1 LPESDEEAKMRRL
14 RVFVLAAFALGFA
27 PAVLAQSY
35 PSRPVKVIVPFPPGD
50 AADILSR
57 LIGPKM
63 AERMGQPVIVENR
76 AGASGQIGLEVLK
89 NAAADGYTIG
99 VGQGGNLVVA
109 PHTYKKLPYDPLKD
123 FVAVAIIA
131 TNYLAVVANPGV
143 PFKSAAE
150 MIAWAKANPGRMTL
164 ATNGEGGFPH
174 LAFEHLAVMGEFK
187 FQHIPY
193 KGAAQI
199 ITDVMGGQ
207 VQLGIGAYTSLSP
220 HVLSGRVRL
229 IAVTNPVRVPNK
241 PELPIFA
248 EAVPGYDSR
257 GWFGYVAPAATPRE
271 IVARLNDEI
280 NRAMKLPD
288 VSEKMIASGLIIVTE
303 PPEFFGDMIRSDYAK
318 YGKLA
323 RDIGFKP
330 Q

>member
-1 LPESDEEAKMRRL
+1 M
-14 RVFVLAAFALGFA
+14 LAASALGFA
-27 PAVLAQSY
+27 AAALAQSY
-35 PSRPVKVIVPFPPGD
+35 PSRPIKVIVPFPPGD
-50 AADILSR
+50 AVDILSR
-57 LIGPKM
+57 LIGPKVS
-63 AERMGQPVIVENR
+63 ERLGQPIVVENR
-76 AGASGQIGLEVLK
+76 PGASGQIGLEL
-89 NAAADGYTIG
+89 AARAPADGYTIAA
-99 VGQGGNLVVA
+99 GQGGNLVVA

-123 FVAVAIIA
+123 FAPVAVLA

-143 PFKSAAE
+143 PYKTAAE
-150 MIAWAKANPGRMTL
+150 MVAWAKANPGKLTL

-174 LAFEHLAVMGEFK
+174 LAFENLAAMGGFT

-193 KGAAQI
+193 KGATQI
-199 ITDVMGGQ
+199 VTDVIGGQ

-248 EAVPGYDSR
+248 DAVPGYDSR
-257 GWFGYVAPAATPRE
+257 GWFGYVAPAATPGE
-271 IVARLNDEI
+271 IIRTLNEEI
-280 NRAMKLPD
+280 NRAMKQSD
-288 VSEKMIASGLIIVTE
+288 VADKMVASGLIIVTE
-303 PPEFFGDMIRSDYAK
+303 SPEFFGDIIRSDYAK

>member
-1 LPESDEEAKMRRL
+1 MRPL
-14 RVFVLAAFALGFA
+14 RVFVLAALTLGFA
-27 PAVLAQSY
+27 AVAFAQSY

-63 AERMGQPVIVENR
+63 AERMGQQVIVENR
-76 AGASGQIGLEVLK
+76 AGASGQIGLEIL
-89 NAAADGYTIG
+89 ARSAPDGYTIG

-123 FVAVAIIA
+123 FVPVALLA
-131 TNYLAVVANPGV
+131 TNYLAVVANPDV
-143 PFKSAAE
+143 PFKTAEE
-150 MIAWAKANPGRMTL
+150 MIAWAKANPGRLTL
-164 ATNGEGGFPH
+164 ASNGEGGFPH
-174 LAFEHLAVMGEFK
+174 LAFEQLRVMAGFTYT
-187 FQHIPY
+187 HVPY
-193 KGAAQI
+193 KGATQI
-199 ITDVMGGQ
+199 ITDVIGGQ

-220 HVLSGRVRL
+220 HVLSGRARL

-271 IVARLNDEI
+271 IVVRLNEEI
-280 NRAMKLPD
+280 NRAMKQPD
-288 VSEKMIASGLIIVTE
+288 VAEKMVAAGLIIVAE
-303 PPEFFGDMIRSDYAK
+303 SPEFFGEMIRSDYAK

-323 RDIGFKP
+323 RDIGFQP

>member
-1 LPESDEEAKMRRL
+1 MRLL
-14 RVFVLAAFALGFA
+14 RALSL
-27 PAVLAQSY
+27 AVLALSSAAAAQTY
-35 PSRPVKVIVPFPPGD
+35 PTKPIKVIVPYPPGD
-50 AADILSR
+50 AVDILSR
-57 LIGPKM
+57 LIGPKVT
-63 AERMGQPVIVENR
+63 EHLGQPMIVENR
-76 AGASGQIGLEVLK
+76 AGASGQIGMEVLK
-89 NAAADGYTIG
+89 NAAPDGYTIG

-109 PHTYKKLPYDPLKD
+109 PHTYKKIPYDPLKD
-123 FVAVAIIA
+123 FVPIAELA
-131 TNYLAVVANPGV
+131 TNYLAVVANPNL

-150 MIAWAKANPGRMTL
+150 MVAWAKANPGKLTL

-174 LAFEHLAVMGEFK
+174 LAFENLAMMGGFT

-199 ITDVMGGQ
+199 ATDVIGGQ

-220 HVLSGRVRL
+220 HVISGRLRL
-229 IAVTNPVRVPNK
+229 IAVTNPVPVPNK

-248 EAVPGYDSR
+248 DAVPGYDSR
-257 GWFGYVAPAATPRE
+257 GWFGYVAPAGVPRD
-271 IVARLNDEI
+271 IIRRLNEEI

-288 VSEKMIASGLIIVTE
+288 VADKLVASGLIIVTE
-303 PPEFFGDMIRSDYAK
+303 SPEFFGEVIRSDYEK

>member
-1 LPESDEEAKMRRL
+1 MRQVRIWVVAGL
-14 RVFVLAAFALGFA
+14 ALGFA
-27 PAVLAQSY
+27 AAAVAQSY
-35 PSRPVKVIVPFPPGD
+35 PSRPIKVIVPFPPGD

-63 AERMGQPVIVENR
+63 SERMGQPLVVENR

-89 NAAADGYTIG
+89 NSAADGYTIG

-123 FVAVAIIA
+123 FVPVAILA

-150 MIAWAKANPGRMTL
+150 MVAWAKANPGRLTL

-174 LAFEHLAVMGEFK
+174 LAFEHLAVMGGFK

-220 HVLSGRVRL
+220 HVQSGRVRL

-288 VSEKMIASGLIIVTE
+288 VSEKMIAAGLIIVTE

>member
-1 LPESDEEAKMRRL
+1 MGIA
-14 RVFVLAAFALGFA
+14 LAA
-27 PAVLAQSY
+27 LAGAAQAQTY
-35 PSRPVKVIVPFPPGD
+35 PTKPIRVIVPYPPGD

-57 LIGPKM
+57 LIGPKVS
-63 AERMGQPVIVENR
+63 ERLGQQMIVENR
-76 AGASGQIGLEVLK
+76 PGASGQIGMEVLK
-89 NAAADGYTIG
+89 NSSADGYTIG

-109 PHTYKKLPYDPLKD
+109 PHTYKKIPYDPLKD
-123 FVAVAIIA
+123 FVPIAELA
-131 TNYLAVVANPGV
+131 TNYLAVVANPNT
-143 PFKSAAE
+143 PFNTAAE
-150 MIAWAKANPGRMTL
+150 MVAWAKANPGKLTL

-174 LAFEHLAVMGEFK
+174 LAFENLAMMGGFT

-193 KGAAQI
+193 KGATQI
-199 ITDVMGGQ
+199 NTDVIGGQ
-207 VQLGIGAYTSLSP
+207 VMLGIGAYTSFSP

-248 EAVPGYDSR
+248 DAVPGYDSR
-257 GWFGYVAPAATPRE
+257 GWFGYVAPAGTPRE
-271 IVARLNDEI
+271 VIRLLNEEI

-288 VSEKMIASGLIIVTE
+288 VADKMLSFGLIVVTE
-303 PPEFFGDMIRSDYAK
+303 SPEYFGEVIHGDYEK

>member
-1 LPESDEEAKMRRL
+1 MKRIG
-14 RVFVLAAFALGFA
+14 VLVAAALLSFACAAFA
-27 PAVLAQSY
+27 QTY
-35 PSRPVKVIVPFPPGD
+35 PTRPIKVIVPYPPGD

-57 LIGPKM
+57 LIGPKVS
-63 AERMGQPVIVENR
+63 ERLGQQMIVENR
-76 AGASGQIGLEVLK
+76 PGASGQIGMEVLK
-89 NAAADGYTIG
+89 NAAPDGYTIG

-109 PHTYKKLPYDPLKD
+109 PHTYKKIPYDPLKD
-123 FVAVAIIA
+123 FVPIAELA
-131 TNYLAVVANPGV
+131 TNYLAVVANPNL
-143 PFKSAAE
+143 PFKTAAE
-150 MIAWAKANPGRMTL
+150 MVAWAKANPGRLTL

-174 LAFEHLAVMGEFK
+174 LAFENLAMMGGFT

-199 ITDVMGGQ
+199 ATDVIGGQ

-220 HVLSGRVRL
+220 HVISGRLRL
-229 IAVTNPVRVPNK
+229 IAVTNPVPVPNK

-248 EAVPGYDSR
+248 DAVPGYDSR
-257 GWFGYVAPAATPRE
+257 GWFGYVAPAGVPRD
-271 IVARLNDEI
+271 IIHRLNEEI

-288 VSEKMIASGLIIVTE
+288 VADKMVASGLIIVTE
-303 PPEFFGDMIRSDYAK
+303 SPEFFGDVIRSDYEK

>member
-1 LPESDEEAKMRRL
+1 MRLL
-14 RVFVLAAFALGFA
+14 RALSL
-27 PAVLAQSY
+27 AVLALSSVAAAQTY
-35 PSRPVKVIVPFPPGD
+35 PTKPIKVIVPYPPGD
-50 AADILSR
+50 AVDILSR
-57 LIGPKM
+57 LIGPKVT
-63 AERMGQPVIVENR
+63 ERLGQAMIVENR
-76 AGASGQIGLEVLK
+76 AGASGQIGMEVLK

-109 PHTYKKLPYDPLKD
+109 PHTYKKIPYDPLKD
-123 FVAVAIIA
+123 FVPIAELA
-131 TNYLAVVANPGV
+131 TNYLAVVANPNL
-143 PFKSAAE
+143 PFKTAAD
-150 MIAWAKANPGRMTL
+150 MIAWAKANPGKLTL

-174 LAFEHLAVMGEFK
+174 LAFENLAMMGGFT

-199 ITDVMGGQ
+199 ATDVMGGQ

-220 HVLSGRVRL
+220 HVISGRLRL
-229 IAVTNPVRVPNK
+229 IAVTNPVPVPNK

-248 EAVPGYDSR
+248 DVVPGYDSR
-257 GWFGYVAPAATPRE
+257 GWFGYVAPAGVPRD
-271 IVARLNDEI
+271 IIRTLNEEI

-288 VSEKMIASGLIIVTE
+288 VADKMIASGLIIVTE
-303 PPEFFGDMIRSDYAK
+303 SPEFFGEVIRSDYEK

>member
-1 LPESDEEAKMRRL
+1 MRQL
-14 RVFVLAAFALGFA
+14 RTLILATLALGFA
-27 PAVLAQSY
+27 SAALAQSY

-63 AERMGQPVIVENR
+63 SERMGQPVIVENR

-123 FVAVAIIA
+123 FVPIAILA
-131 TNYLAVVANPGV
+131 TNYLAVVANPVV

-150 MIAWAKANPGRMTL
+150 MVAWAKANPGRLTL

-174 LAFEHLAVMGEFK
+174 LAFEHLAVMGGFK

-199 ITDVMGGQ
+199 VTDVMGGQ

-220 HVLSGRVRL
+220 HVLSGRLRL

-288 VSEKMIASGLIIVTE
+288 VAEKMIAAGLIIVTE

>member
-1 LPESDEEAKMRRL
+1 ML
-14 RVFVLAAFALGFA
+14 RKLGIALVALVLSGAAS
-27 PAVLAQSY
+27 AQTY
-35 PSRPVKVIVPFPPGD
+35 PTRPVKVIVPYPPGD

-57 LIGPKM
+57 LIGPKVS
-63 AERMGQPVIVENR
+63 ERLGQQMIVENR
-76 AGASGQIGLEVLK
+76 PGASGQIGLEALK
-89 NAAADGYTIG
+89 NSSADGYTIG

-123 FVAVAIIA
+123 FTPVAVLA
-131 TNYLAVVANPGV
+131 TNYLAVVANPNV
-143 PFKSAAE
+143 PYKTAAE
-150 MIAWAKANPGRMTL
+150 MVDWARANPGKLTL

-174 LAFEHLAVMGEFK
+174 LAFENLAVMGGFT

-193 KGAAQI
+193 KGATQI
-199 ITDVMGGQ
+199 VTDVIGGQ

-248 EAVPGYDSR
+248 DAVPGYDSR

-271 IVARLNDEI
+271 IIRVLNEEI
-280 NRAMKLPD
+280 NRAMKQPD
-288 VSEKMIASGLIIVTE
+288 VADKMVASGLIIVTE
-303 PPEFFGDMIRSDYAK
+303 SPEFFGDIIRSDYAK

-323 RDIGFKP
+323 RDIGFRP